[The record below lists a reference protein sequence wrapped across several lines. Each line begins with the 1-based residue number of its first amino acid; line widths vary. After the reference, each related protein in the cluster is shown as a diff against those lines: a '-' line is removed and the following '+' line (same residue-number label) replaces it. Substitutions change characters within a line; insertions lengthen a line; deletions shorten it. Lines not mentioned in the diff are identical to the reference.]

1 MNGLLEPIISMY
13 SMLVMPLRNH
23 NTYYY
28 IEGVLRP
35 LLSPSCIIII
45 HLTNN
50 KGYNRHELPAQAA
63 PLRLHQADQ
72 LPDPVLRLPHHH
84 LQHLQQ
90 AAGQSSQRP
99 QLPQHSR
106 PPGQRLTVL
115 LSTAASSPSTPL
127 PRCQGMSL
135 HKSASDRNINI
146 QSRVYQR
153 MYQAR
158 LGDAGERPPP
168 PSRPKR
174 RLCCRQPEYKTAHLP
189 ATRSPDGAAVT
200 MGPALPP
207 SVSLQVHLIPHSH
220 SHRFVANTP

>member
-13 SMLVMPLRNH
+13 SMIVMPLRNH

-127 PRCQGMSL
+127 PRCQGISL
-135 HKSASDRNINI
+135 HKSASDRNINT

-158 LGDAGERPPP
+158 LGDAGNDH
-168 PSRPKR
+168 R
-174 RLCCRQPEYKTAHLP
+174 RLRAQKE
-189 ATRSPDGAAVT
+189 D
-200 MGPALPP
+200 
-207 SVSLQVHLIPHSH
+207 
-220 SHRFVANTP
+220 FVAADQSIKLLICRPHAVQMEQPSLWDPLSLRLSHFKYISSLTHIHIAL

>member
-1 MNGLLEPIISMY
+1 
-13 SMLVMPLRNH
+13 
-23 NTYYY
+23 
-28 IEGVLRP
+28 
-35 LLSPSCIIII
+35 
-45 HLTNN
+45 
-50 KGYNRHELPAQAA
+50 
-63 PLRLHQADQ
+63 
-72 LPDPVLRLPHHH
+72 VLRLPHHH

-115 LSTAASSPSTPL
+115 LSTAAFSPSTPL

-135 HKSASDRNINI
+135 HKSASDRNINT

-189 ATRSPDGAAVT
+189 ATPSPDGGAVT
-200 MGPALPP
+200 MRPALPP
-207 SVSLQVHLIPHSH
+207 SVSLQVHLIPHSY
-220 SHRFVANTP
+220 SLRFVAKHPLIARFSNVS